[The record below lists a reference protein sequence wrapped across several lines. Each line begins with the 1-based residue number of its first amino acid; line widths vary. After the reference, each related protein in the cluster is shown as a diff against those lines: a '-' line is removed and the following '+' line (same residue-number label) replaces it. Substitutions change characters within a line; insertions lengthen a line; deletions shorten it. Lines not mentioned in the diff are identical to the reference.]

1 MSAFFDRLEPRCHF
15 STSMLG
21 TNLLVNGDFEASAGA
36 SSVGYKAS
44 PVPGW
49 NTLDTMAVVQYGARG
64 FPTRA
69 QAPVNGGANF
79 LSGLERH
86 PIVSQPTWTA
96 RQRIMVYPLMSDI
109 DAGRLSWDFS
119 AALGGFG
126 TERDAV
132 SAQVEFYGDFDAAL
146 GITMLS
152 GPSAAERGNRT
163 GFRVGTATN
172 LVPVGTRVIDVR
184 LEAGHVDGVVADG
197 YVDNV
202 SLTLRPANAAS
213 KGFVGGMV
221 FNDTR
226 GNGMRSEGDGG
237 LAGVTVFADLN
248 KNKRLDTNEPRATT
262 NAAGRYEIA
271 GVRPGPVKVRIVSP
285 TTLRDTT
292 GTLQTTV
299 AAGVVAGSSWVNFG
313 ASQTALITG
322 NVFADNNASGKR
334 DAAEGGFAGIT
345 VYLDANGNGELDAD
359 ERSTMTD
366 AAGNF
371 AFVATRGKYS
381 VRMQTTFE
389 TRQST
394 PARDRGYAVSLG
406 KGGVSSKNVFGLRRI

>member
-1 MSAFFDRLEPRCHF
+1 
-15 STSMLG
+15 
-21 TNLLVNGDFEASAGA
+21 
-36 SSVGYKAS
+36 
-44 PVPGW
+44 
-49 NTLDTMAVVQYGARG
+49 
-64 FPTRA
+64 
-69 QAPVNGGANF
+69 
-79 LSGLERH
+79 
-86 PIVSQPTWTA
+86 
-96 RQRIMVYPLMSDI
+96 
-109 DAGRLSWDFS
+109 
-119 AALGGFG
+119 
-126 TERDAV
+126 
-132 SAQVEFYGDFDAAL
+132 
-146 GITMLS
+146 
-152 GPSAAERGNRT
+152 
-163 GFRVGTATN
+163 
-172 LVPVGTRVIDVR
+172 VIDVR

-394 PARDRGYAVSLG
+394 PARDRGYTVSLG